1 MLHLRS
7 NVYGI
12 ALEHFQQV
20 LEKSARYMPVSAG
33 CKHIARAAVK
43 SAPPE
48 AAFYRA
54 FSGGK
59 SAPPP
64 DVPLYSARCGANGYC
79 DCSQF
84 KIIQTIQ
91 IKHKIYL
98 KIRNIL
104 KVRRYEIHFI

>member
-1 MLHLRS
+1 LK
-7 NVYGI
+7 
-12 ALEHFQQV
+12 LEHLQQTP
-20 LEKSARYMPVSAG
+20 EKSARYTPVSG

-59 SAPPP
+59 SAPPSGAP
-64 DVPLYSARCGANGYC
+64 FCSARRGANGYC
-79 DCSQF
+79 DRCQF

-98 KIRNIL
+98 KIQNIL